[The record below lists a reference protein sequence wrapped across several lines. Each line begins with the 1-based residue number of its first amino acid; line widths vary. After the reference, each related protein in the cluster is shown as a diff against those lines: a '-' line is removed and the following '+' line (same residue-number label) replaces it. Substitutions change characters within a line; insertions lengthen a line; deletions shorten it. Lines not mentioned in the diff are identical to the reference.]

1 MDAAIINPFISATVD
16 TYKRM
21 LFDNDLKPEAPFIKK
36 QPFPHYDIST
46 TIGLSGKAAGII
58 SIAYSKMSVAVDTI
72 SAMVGGRIDEKSPD
86 LADGVGE
93 IVNIVAGYAKKD
105 LVQYALEISL
115 PSVIKGNHWICT
127 PSGVP
132 CIVVPFVSKYGKLAM
147 EVALVAK
154 T

>member
-1 MDAAIINPFISATVD
+1 MNATIINPFISATID
-16 TYKRM
+16 TYKLM
-21 LFDNDLKPEAPFIKK
+21 LFDNDVKPEVPFLKK

-58 SIAYSKMSVAVDTI
+58 SIAYPSDVAIKTI
-72 SAMVGGRIDEKSPD
+72 SAMLCTEIDFKSPD

-115 PSVIKGNHWICT
+115 PSVIKGSHWVCT

-132 CIVVPFVSKYGKLAM
+132 CIVVPFMSKYGKFAM

>member
-1 MDAAIINPFISATVD
+1 MNATIINPFISATID
-16 TYKRM
+16 TYKLM
-21 LFDNDLKPEAPFIKK
+21 LSDTEIKPGTPFLKK
-36 QPFPHYDIST
+36 QPFPQYDIST

-58 SIAYSKMSVAVDTI
+58 CIAYPMEVAIKTI
-72 SAMVGGRIDEKSPD
+72 SAMVGMELDVKNPI

-93 IVNIVAGYAKKD
+93 IVNILAGYAKKD
-105 LVQYALEISL
+105 LTQYALEISL
-115 PSVIKGNHWICT
+115 PSVIKGNHWIST

-132 CIVVPFVSKYGKLAM
+132 CIVVPFMSKYGKLAM